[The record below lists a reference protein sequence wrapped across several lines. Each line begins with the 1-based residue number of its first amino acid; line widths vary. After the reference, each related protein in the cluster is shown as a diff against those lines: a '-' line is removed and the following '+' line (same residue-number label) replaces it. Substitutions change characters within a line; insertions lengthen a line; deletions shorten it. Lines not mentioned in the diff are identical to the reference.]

1 MAKPNLNTL
10 KAYCLAKPGSS
21 AGYPFGE
28 GALVFKVLDRMFCL
42 ISEDADPLQMNLKCD
57 PDDALALRNQYEA
70 ILPGYHMNKKHWNT
84 LVLDGSLPQR
94 LVNELIDH
102 SYDLVVKKMSQA
114 QQRRLRAIA
123 KNDQGM
129 TNTDE

>member
-1 MAKPNLNTL
+1 MKAVNLNTL

-42 ISEDADPLQMNLKCD
+42 ISEDETPLRMNLKCD
-57 PDDALALRNQYEA
+57 PDDALALRKQYEG

-84 LVLDGSLPQR
+84 LVLDGSLPER
-94 LVNELIDH
+94 LVHELIDH
-102 SYDLVVKKMSQA
+102 SYDLVVKKMSQL
-114 QQRRLRAIA
+114 QQRKLRAIA
-123 KNDQGM
+123 KN
-129 TNTDE
+129 E

>member
-1 MAKPNLNTL
+1 MATLTLDAL

-28 GALVFKVLDRMFCL
+28 GALVFKVLDRMFGL
-42 ISEDADPLQMNLKCD
+42 ISEEAAPLRINLKCD
-57 PDDALALRNQYEA
+57 PDDALALRKQYEA

-84 LVLDGSLPQR
+84 LVLDGSLPER
-94 LVNELIDH
+94 LVHELIDH

-114 QQRRLRAIA
+114 QQRSLRALA
-123 KNDQGM
+123 KQDERKPGND
-129 TNTDE
+129 E